1 MVTMR
6 EVKNR
11 LMYGRKTPSAKHRR
25 TAGQDYETTWFCK
38 RLSGNDTF
46 PDGRK
51 VPVCKWKTLKPI
63 WIKLGKGLSWA
74 NAITFGPALEQL
86 YDAADSFGAKEIV
99 WLEPKSRGANS
110 RYFQD
115 TQFGEKREGTNDA

>member
-1 MVTMR
+1 MHQMR
-6 EVKNR
+6 NR
-11 LMYGRKTPSAKHRR
+11 LMTKGKAPSAKGK
-25 TAGQDYETTWFCK
+25 GQDYETTWYCK

-74 NAITFGPALEQL
+74 NAITFGPAVEQL
-86 YDAADSFGAKEIV
+86 HDAADSFGAKEIV
-99 WLEPKSRGANS
+99 WLEKKTGRPNS
-110 RYFQD
+110 RYAQD
-115 TQFGEKREGTNDA
+115 MQSSGKWGRSDA